1 METTMRRAVHFVPG
15 ANEKML
21 AKSIDL
27 AADTLVLDLEDSV
40 TPDNKDSARKAVT
53 DWLRKVDF
61 KGHERMVR
69 MNPLDTPWGVA
80 DLEATMAGRPDSYM
94 MPKVR
99 SYDELVRIDL
109 ILSELEKQYGYGDRS
124 VKLLVLATET
134 PQGLLNIKDLGVHP
148 RVDSLSWG
156 AEDLSAAIGARRNR
170 DEKGE
175 FLEVF
180 RYARIMTLLAAT
192 AAGVQ
197 PIDTVFVN
205 VKDSD
210 GCRRECREAA
220 WMGFTGKITIH
231 PSQIEIVNE
240 IFTPSAEEIAD
251 AEELLQAFEENS
263 RAGRMAFSFRGEM
276 VDVPHLTRAR
286 RILEVAR
293 RTGKR

>member
-1 METTMRRAVHFVPG
+1 METLRRAVHFVPG
-15 ANEKML
+15 ANDKML

-27 AADTLVLDLEDSV
+27 PADALVLDLEDSV
-40 TPDNKDSARKAVT
+40 TPDNKDAARKTVT
-53 DWLRKVDF
+53 EWLRKVDF
-61 KGHERMVR
+61 KGRERMVR
-69 MNPLDTPWGVA
+69 MNPLETPWGVA

-94 MPKVR
+94 VPKVR
-99 SYDELVRIDL
+99 TFADLEKIDS
-109 ILSELEKQYGYGDRS
+109 ILSGLERQYGYPERG

-134 PQGLLNIKDLGVHP
+134 PQGLLNIKDLGTHP

-156 AEDLSAAIGARRNR
+156 AEDLSASIGARRNR
-170 DEKGE
+170 DERGE

-205 VKDSD
+205 IKDPD
-210 GCRRECREAA
+210 GCRRDCIEGA

-240 IFTPSAEEIAD
+240 IFSPSAQEIAD
-251 AEELLQAFEENS
+251 AEELLAAFEENS
-263 RAGRMAFSFRGEM
+263 KAGRMAFTFRGEM

-286 RILEVAR
+286 RVLEVAR